1 MRFCSSITLII
12 FYYFLFAA
20 AMGALYSRLPAHYRK
35 SEGAGSH
42 TSLHKS
48 FSISSQEFAMDHNTV
63 PITVHQGEDGHM
75 YTSILSK
82 SNADELA
89 RQGE

>member
-1 MRFCSSITLII
+1 
-12 FYYFLFAA
+12 
-20 AMGALYSRLPAHYRK
+20 
-35 SEGAGSH
+35 
-42 TSLHKS
+42 
-48 FSISSQEFAMDHNTV
+48 MDHNTV